1 MSTVGKV
8 FIVLNLFL
16 AGLFLGYAS
25 TALASSE
32 DFKDQLE
39 VEQAAHAASR
49 AELEARVSGLSVEVK
64 QNRERA
70 DGLANER
77 DQEKARADRS
87 DEDLRDARATVD
99 SLTAS
104 LQGVETS
111 LGSLDGKVADI
122 DAAKDSAVEAR
133 VAAESERDT
142 ALDERD
148 EAQAAQRAAEDQARQ
163 LDQQIAKL
171 EMQLVASSQEVA
183 SLTTQLKTV
192 IVATGVD
199 PASIISMPSIDAAV
213 VKVDMSLAPG
223 LVALNKGKGQGV
235 EKGFVFDI
243 YSQDVY
249 KGQAVVQDVSENVSS
264 ALIKL
269 AVAGQ
274 TIRTGDR
281 ATTSL

>member
-32 DFKDQLE
+32 DFKGQLAS
-39 VEQAAHAASR
+39 EQTAHAETK
-49 AELEARVSGLSVEVK
+49 AELEARVSSLGVEVK

-87 DEDLRDARATVD
+87 DEDLRDSRSTVD

-104 LQGVETS
+104 FQGVETS
-111 LGSLDGKVADI
+111 LGSVDGKLADI
-122 DAAKDSAVEAR
+122 DAAKDAAVEAR

-148 EAQAAQRAAEDQARQ
+148 EAQAGQRAAEDQARQ

-171 EMQLVASSQEVA
+171 EMQLVASKEEA
-183 SLTTQLKTV
+183 SILSTQLKSV
-192 IVATGVD
+192 IVSTGVD
-199 PASIISMPSIDAAV
+199 PSSIISMPSIDAAV
-213 VKVDMSLAPG
+213 VDVDMSLAPG
-223 LVALNKGKGQGV
+223 LVALNRGKDHGV

-243 YSQDVY
+243 YNQDVY
-249 KGQAVVQDVSENVSS
+249 KGQAVVQDVSDNVSS
-264 ALIKL
+264 ALIKI
-269 AVAGQ
+269 AVAGE